1 VGFDRRLA
9 ACLEFLDA
17 AHAWELGDDAWLR
30 GLVFSIF
37 RVWVSPGWA
46 CACEY
51 DTTAGQFE
59 LGSTHFR
66 GTTAVMRRVVIN
78 GLLESGTEMAKFCR
92 TVSAGYTPALGS
104 LDGVARRPVR
114 MRAIELFGING
125 RDERSGRGCFIGIRA
140 KRGTFDA
147 QDMLLFEHL
156 AAHLASAYRCRRR
169 LRTPLVDPIAGPK
182 ALLPVPRPVT
192 DALTERERHVVA
204 GAIVGKS
211 SKEIAYELGISD
223 STTRV
228 LLGRAYRRLGVR
240 SRTQLVQLAQARDRP
255 EGGPES

>member
-9 ACLEFLDA
+9 ACLGFLDA

-51 DTTAGQFE
+51 DTKAGQFE

-66 GTTAVMRRVVIN
+66 GTTAVMRKEVIN
-78 GLLESGTEMAKFCR
+78 GLLESGPEMAKFCR

-104 LDGVARRPVR
+104 LDGVARRSAR
-114 MRAIELFGING
+114 TRAVELFGING
-125 RDERSGRGCFIGIRA
+125 RDGTGRGCFVGIRA
-140 KRGTFDA
+140 KRGAFDA
-147 QDMLLFEHL
+147 DMVLFEQL
-156 AAHLASAYRCRRR
+156 AAHLASAYRGRRR
-169 LRTPLVDPIAGPK
+169 LRAAPAVPTADSS
-182 ALLPVPRPVT
+182 ALLPVPRPVM

-211 SKEIAYELGISD
+211 SKEIAYDLGISH

-255 EGGPES
+255 EGGPDS